1 MAYSCSVIKRDEI
14 RICATVRLNP
24 QEVMLSERSQTQ
36 KFTYCMSQV
45 KGNTQNK
52 SIHRVGTCISTSQG
66 LGGGSD
72 NCVIDAEFLFEM
84 MKRF

>member
-1 MAYSCSVIKRDEI
+1 MAYSCSVIKRNEI

-36 KFTYCMSQV
+36 KFTYCMIQV
-45 KGNTQNK
+45 EGNTRNK
-52 SIHRVGTCISTSQG
+52 AIHRVGTCISTSQG
-66 LGGGSD
+66 LRGGSG